1 MTGIPQHSRYSCMS
15 PSINMSKIK
24 LLYQDSKHDTSR
36 TTMPHNTQR
45 KILQGIVKTLFFILL
60 LLPVPV
66 VAQSSID
73 LTIGATHSFP
83 WNASILKPGSSG
95 TASIDLINNG
105 TLDGTL
111 SIWISNVSQ
120 TDAFGDG
127 AALGNYMYFNV
138 SNPHLVST
146 LSLPSRIDTFP
157 TAPMTENYLV
167 ISPVR
172 SGETLPLTW
181 TWEFVDTGQLQ
192 NDAQGDSLRFD
203 INYMLVNGTPP
214 LPTVIPRPY
223 SGYGGGGSSRT
234 ITRSGLVQNQS
245 PMNGIPTEEITPPTT
260 TVPNGTFVLLPEKET
275 RVLFGPDSWFIVISI
290 GIVILSSILIINSR
304 RK

>member
-1 MTGIPQHSRYSCMS
+1 MS
-15 PSINMSKIK
+15 QYTHGNI
-24 LLYQDSKHDTSR
+24 LHYAV
-36 TTMPHNTQR
+36 
-45 KILQGIVKTLFFILL
+45 KILFFVLL
-60 LLPVPV
+60 LLPGPV
-66 VAQSSID
+66 VAQGSID
-73 LTIGATHSFP
+73 LISGATHSFP

-105 TLDGTL
+105 TIDGTL
-111 SIWISNVSQ
+111 SIWVANISQ

-138 SNPHLVST
+138 SNPRLVST
-146 LSLPSRIDTFP
+146 LQLPARIDAFP
-157 TAPMTENYLV
+157 TAPLTENYLV

-172 SGETLPLTW
+172 SGETIPLTW

-203 INYMLVNGTPP
+203 INYILMNGTPP
-214 LPTVIPRPY
+214 LPTVVPRPY
-223 SGYGGGGSSRT
+223 SGYGGGSSRT

-245 PMNGIPTEEITPPTT
+245 PLNVTPTEEVTSLISPLPNDTL
-260 TVPNGTFVLLPEKET
+260 VPSPEKET
-275 RVLFGPDSWFIVISI
+275 RILFGPDSWFIVISI

>member
-1 MTGIPQHSRYSCMS
+1 MS
-15 PSINMSKIK
+15 QYTHGNI
-24 LLYQDSKHDTSR
+24 LHYAV
-36 TTMPHNTQR
+36 
-45 KILQGIVKTLFFILL
+45 KILFFVLL
-60 LLPVPV
+60 LLPGPV
-66 VAQSSID
+66 VAQGSID
-73 LTIGATHSFP
+73 LISGATHSFP

-105 TLDGTL
+105 TIDGTL
-111 SIWISNVSQ
+111 SIWVANISQ

-138 SNPHLVST
+138 SNPRLVST
-146 LSLPSRIDTFP
+146 LQLPARIDAFP
-157 TAPMTENYLV
+157 TAPLTENYLV

-172 SGETLPLTW
+172 SGETIPLTW

-203 INYMLVNGTPP
+203 INYILMNGTPP
-214 LPTVIPRPY
+214 LPTVVPRPY

-234 ITRSGLVQNQS
+234 ITGSGLVQDQS
-245 PMNGIPTEEITPPTT
+245 PINDTPTEEVTPLISPLPNDTL
-260 TVPNGTFVLLPEKET
+260 VPSPEKET
-275 RVLFGPDSWFIVISI
+275 RILFGPDSWFIVISI

>member
-1 MTGIPQHSRYSCMS
+1 
-15 PSINMSKIK
+15 MSKIK
-24 LLYQDSKHDTSR
+24 LLYKDSKHDTSR
-36 TTMPHNTQR
+36 RTMPQNTQG

-83 WNASILKPGSSG
+83 WNVSGLKPGDSG
-95 TASIDLINNG
+95 SASIDLINNG
-105 TLDGTL
+105 TIDGTL
-111 SIWISNVSQ
+111 YIWVDNISQ

-127 AALGNYMYFNV
+127 AALGNYLYFNV
-138 SNPHLVST
+138 SQPLLVST
-146 LSLPSRIDTFP
+146 IPLPARIDAFP
-157 TAPMTENYLV
+157 TAPMTGNYLV

-172 SGETLPLTW
+172 PGEMIPLTW

-203 INYMLVNGTPP
+203 ILYMLVNGTPP
-214 LPTVIPRPY
+214 LPTVVPRPY
-223 SGYGGGGSSRT
+223 SGYGGSSRT
-234 ITRSGLVQNQS
+234 FTRSGLVQTQS
-245 PMNGIPTEEITPPTT
+245 FMNVSPTEEITPLIIPI
-260 TVPNGTFVLLPEKET
+260 PNGTLVPSPEKEK
-275 RVLFGPDSWFIVISI
+275 RILFGPDSWFIMIII
-290 GIVILSSILIINSR
+290 GIVILSSILIVNSR

>member
-1 MTGIPQHSRYSCMS
+1 MSHHRTGNILQWVV
-15 PSINMSKIK
+15 
-24 LLYQDSKHDTSR
+24 
-36 TTMPHNTQR
+36 
-45 KILQGIVKTLFFILL
+45 KILFLVLL
-60 LLPVPV
+60 VVPGPV
-66 VAQSSID
+66 VAQGSID
-73 LTIGATHSFP
+73 LISGATHSFP
-83 WNASILKPGSSG
+83 WNANVLKPGSSG

-105 TLDGTL
+105 TIDGTL
-111 SIWISNVSQ
+111 SIWVSNISQ

-138 SNPHLVST
+138 TNPRLVST
-146 LSLPSRIDTFP
+146 LPLPAHIDAFP
-157 TAPMTENYLV
+157 TAPLTENYLV

-172 SGETLPLTW
+172 SGETIPLTW

-203 INYMLVNGTPP
+203 INYILMNGTPP
-214 LPTVIPRPY
+214 LPTVVPRPY
-223 SGYGGGGSSRT
+223 SGYGGGSSRT

-245 PMNGIPTEEITPPTT
+245 PLNVTPTEEVTPLISPLPNDTL
-260 TVPNGTFVLLPEKET
+260 VPSPEKEK

-290 GIVILSSILIINSR
+290 GIVILCSILIINSR

>member
-1 MTGIPQHSRYSCMS
+1 MSHHRTGNILQWVV
-15 PSINMSKIK
+15 
-24 LLYQDSKHDTSR
+24 
-36 TTMPHNTQR
+36 
-45 KILQGIVKTLFFILL
+45 KILFLVLL
-60 LLPVPV
+60 VVPVPV
-66 VAQSSID
+66 AAQSSID

-83 WNASILKPGSSG
+83 WNVSTLKPGSSG

-105 TLDGTL
+105 TIDGTL
-111 SIWISNVSQ
+111 SIWVANISQ

-127 AALGNYMYFNV
+127 AALGNYMYFTV
-138 SNPHLVST
+138 TNPRLVST
-146 LSLPSRIDTFP
+146 LPLPARIDAFP
-157 TAPMTENYLV
+157 TAPLTENYLV

-172 SGETLPLTW
+172 SGETIPLTW

-203 INYMLVNGTPP
+203 INYILMNGTPP
-214 LPTVIPRPY
+214 LPTVVPRPY
-223 SGYGGGGSSRT
+223 SGYGGGSSRT

-245 PMNGIPTEEITPPTT
+245 PLNVTPPEEVTPLISPLPNDT
-260 TVPNGTFVLLPEKET
+260 LVPSPEKEK

-290 GIVILSSILIINSR
+290 GIVILCSILIINSR

>member
-1 MTGIPQHSRYSCMS
+1 MSHHRTG
-15 PSINMSKIK
+15 
-24 LLYQDSKHDTSR
+24 
-36 TTMPHNTQR
+36 

-66 VAQSSID
+66 LAQNSID

-83 WNASILKPGSSG
+83 WNASVLKPGSSG

-105 TLDGTL
+105 TMDGTL
-111 SIWISNVSQ
+111 SIWVANISQ

-138 SNPHLVST
+138 TNPRLVST
-146 LSLPSRIDTFP
+146 LPLPARIDAFP

-172 SGETLPLTW
+172 PGETIPLTW

-203 INYMLVNGTPP
+203 INYMLVNGTSP
-214 LPTVIPRPY
+214 LPMVLPTPY

-245 PMNGIPTEEITPPTT
+245 PVNGIPTEEITLPTNP
-260 TVPNGTFVLLPEKET
+260 VPNGTFVPLPEKET
-275 RVLFGPDSWFIVISI
+275 RILFGPDSWFIIISI
-290 GIVILSSILIINSR
+290 GIVILSIFLIINSR
-304 RK
+304 RKQM

>member
-1 MTGIPQHSRYSCMS
+1 MS
-15 PSINMSKIK
+15 HTD
-24 LLYQDSKHDTSR
+24 QG
-36 TTMPHNTQR
+36 

-83 WNASILKPGSSG
+83 WNASVLKPGSSG

-105 TLDGTL
+105 TIDGTL
-111 SIWISNVSQ
+111 SIWVANISQ

-127 AALGNYMYFNV
+127 ATLGNYMYFNV
-138 SNPHLVST
+138 SNPRLVST
-146 LSLPSRIDTFP
+146 LQLPAHIDAFP
-157 TAPMTENYLV
+157 TAPLTENYLV

-172 SGETLPLTW
+172 PGETIPLTW
-181 TWEFVDTGQLQ
+181 VWEFVDTGQLQ

-214 LPTVIPRPY
+214 LPTVVPTLY
-223 SGYGGGGSSRT
+223 TGYGGGRSSHT
-234 ITRSGLVQNQS
+234 FTRSGLLQPQS
-245 PMNGIPTEEITPPTT
+245 AMNVTLTEEVTPQITPL
-260 TVPNGTFVLLPEKET
+260 PNGTLGPSPERET
-275 RVLFGPDSWFIVISI
+275 RILFGPDSWFIVISI

>member
-1 MTGIPQHSRYSCMS
+1 MSHHRTGNILQWV
-15 PSINMSKIK
+15 I
-24 LLYQDSKHDTSR
+24 
-36 TTMPHNTQR
+36 
-45 KILQGIVKTLFFILL
+45 KILFFVLL
-60 LLPVPV
+60 LLPGPV

-83 WNASILKPGSSG
+83 WNVSTLKPGSSG

-105 TLDGTL
+105 TIDGTL
-111 SIWISNVSQ
+111 SIWVANISQ

-138 SNPHLVST
+138 TNPRLVS
-146 LSLPSRIDTFP
+146 SLPLPAHIDAFP
-157 TAPMTENYLV
+157 TAPLTEYYLV

-172 SGETLPLTW
+172 PGETIPLTW

-214 LPTVIPRPY
+214 LPTVVPRPY
-223 SGYGGGGSSRT
+223 SGYGGGGSSHT
-234 ITRSGLVQNQS
+234 FTRSGLVQNQS
-245 PMNGIPTEEITPPTT
+245 PMNGIPTEEVTLPITPLPK
-260 TVPNGTFVLLPEKET
+260 GTPVSSPEKET
-275 RVLFGPDSWFIVISI
+275 RILFGPDSWFIVISI

-304 RK
+304 RKQK